1 MSNVMSKSNML
12 IMNIVLRID
21 YLDPRLNIRANLVPT
36 LKFVST
42 FMKFGT
48 QNKSNML
55 TMQARRN
62 EKNWGRGG
70 EGESLSKNLR
80 QFD

>member
-36 LKFVST
+36 LIFVST
-42 FMKFGT
+42 LMKLGT

-55 TMQARRN
+55 TMQSRRK
-62 EKNWGRGG
+62 EKNWG
-70 EGESLSKNLR
+70 GESLSKNLR